1 MAYVYRLIEQL
12 GSLCDVAVNKLEGVL
27 EVESNVLINFL
38 YDIELCYY
46 SFNFTFYD
54 FCLTFNLFLNMFLN
68 KYSGG
73 SGGVDCGLVISPA
86 RSENLE
92 RSPVLSLL
100 NGPVSSPGADVVEST
115 ATRIRALYTNATSLN
130 SRKLAEVELMCYE
143 LAIEIVMVTE
153 TWFSFSSSTNL
164 PNFQLFRRDRTG
176 RRGGGVAIYVKDS
189 LIASEVS
196 DSLLKG
202 VLLSESAEQVW
213 CEVARG
219 GVGDK
224 LLLGCIYRPPGKG
237 SSDGEGSRSELGAII
252 RSLAAASKA
261 IEQGRYS
268 ALCVGGDFNFP
279 ELKWFDESVMNMGND
294 LNLSSIFLDSLESCC
309 LYQAVRAPTFVPA
322 DGIPVNTLDFII
334 ADSALRVDVADTL
347 PPLGAASQGH
357 MVLDFTINLPPTCRV
372 DGALR
377 LPRLNYSKGNYI
389 AMRKHFGEV
398 DWERVLCSSS
408 VDALYNVFGEIYSK
422 VVGVS
427 VPLLSATRR
436 YLPCWM
442 TQQVAKLQNKKK
454 RLWHD
459 CRRAGWRS
467 VPLTRIYSRVSRT
480 LASRTRSA
488 IVSHERAIAFSKCPK
503 RLHAYTRSK
512 LRVDT
517 SISSIMGPDGQV
529 LCSTGEIANV
539 LNRHFASV
547 FVSEPSLHAGVFPSP
562 AAFSPSL
569 DHVVFRVEDI
579 AAKLATLDV
588 SKAYGTDGVHPRVL
602 KECSDAIA
610 VPLAII
616 FKGSLNS
623 GTLPHIWKTANVSPI
638 FKKKGSRA
646 DPNNYRPI
654 SLTSVVCKVMET
666 FVRDAIMNHLELGNL
681 IAPEQHGF
689 VPRKACVTNLLES
702 MDVITSELNRGSV
715 VDIIFLDF
723 AKAFDR
729 VPHERLLL
737 KLKLS
742 GIGGTLLT
750 WLNDFLRGREQ
761 RVVLGGSCSDY
772 VPVGSGVPQGSVLG
786 PTLFAAYIN
795 DLPRVIINTSKL
807 YADDCKIIG
816 RADISGCSS
825 IQSDL
830 DAVAVWCETWAMK
843 LNAEKCRVMHFGRQ
857 NPRRQYSLCGSILAQ
872 TSHERDL
879 GIIISPDLKFSE
891 QSAAAASRAN
901 AVLATLKRCF
911 ISRDVEMWTTL
922 YKTYVRPHLE
932 FAVQAWRPFL
942 RRDCAV
948 LERVQ
953 RRATRI
959 PLPLRGKS
967 YEERLN
973 RMGLMQLEQRRT
985 RGDVIQF
992 FKLMRG
998 ADKVRWHSGLLWAP
1012 TREIKRPQLRREIV
1026 RACLPRYHFFTNR
1039 IASSWNSL
1047 PDDVVKSSNVNE
1059 LKAKFDAFSE
1069 KRN

>member
-1 MAYVYRLIEQL
+1 
-12 GSLCDVAVNKLEGVL
+12 
-27 EVESNVLINFL
+27 
-38 YDIELCYY
+38 
-46 SFNFTFYD
+46 
-54 FCLTFNLFLNMFLN
+54 
-68 KYSGG
+68 
-73 SGGVDCGLVISPA
+73 
-86 RSENLE
+86 
-92 RSPVLSLL
+92 
-100 NGPVSSPGADVVEST
+100 
-115 ATRIRALYTNATSLN
+115 
-130 SRKLAEVELMCYE
+130 
-143 LAIEIVMVTE
+143 
-153 TWFSFSSSTNL
+153 
-164 PNFQLFRRDRTG
+164 
-176 RRGGGVAIYVKDS
+176 
-189 LIASEVS
+189 
-196 DSLLKG
+196 
-202 VLLSESAEQVW
+202 
-213 CEVARG
+213 
-219 GVGDK
+219 
-224 LLLGCIYRPPGKG
+224 
-237 SSDGEGSRSELGAII
+237 
-252 RSLAAASKA
+252 
-261 IEQGRYS
+261 
-268 ALCVGGDFNFP
+268 
-279 ELKWFDESVMNMGND
+279 
-294 LNLSSIFLDSLESCC
+294 
-309 LYQAVRAPTFVPA
+309 
-322 DGIPVNTLDFII
+322 
-334 ADSALRVDVADTL
+334 
-347 PPLGAASQGH
+347 
-357 MVLDFTINLPPTCRV
+357 
-372 DGALR
+372 
-377 LPRLNYSKGNYI
+377 
-389 AMRKHFGEV
+389 
-398 DWERVLCSSS
+398 
-408 VDALYNVFGEIYSK
+408 
-422 VVGVS
+422 
-427 VPLLSATRR
+427 
-436 YLPCWM
+436 
-442 TQQVAKLQNKKK
+442 
-454 RLWHD
+454 
-459 CRRAGWRS
+459 
-467 VPLTRIYSRVSRT
+467 
-480 LASRTRSA
+480 
-488 IVSHERAIAFSKCPK
+488 
-503 RLHAYTRSK
+503 
-512 LRVDT
+512 
-517 SISSIMGPDGQV
+517 
-529 LCSTGEIANV
+529 
-539 LNRHFASV
+539 
-547 FVSEPSLHAGVFPSP
+547 
-562 AAFSPSL
+562 
-569 DHVVFRVEDI
+569 
-579 AAKLATLDV
+579 
-588 SKAYGTDGVHPRVL
+588 
-602 KECSDAIA
+602 
-610 VPLAII
+610 
-616 FKGSLNS
+616 
-623 GTLPHIWKTANVSPI
+623 
-638 FKKKGSRA
+638 
-646 DPNNYRPI
+646 
-654 SLTSVVCKVMET
+654 
-666 FVRDAIMNHLELGNL
+666 
-681 IAPEQHGF
+681 
-689 VPRKACVTNLLES
+689 
-702 MDVITSELNRGSV
+702 
-715 VDIIFLDF
+715 
-723 AKAFDR
+723 
-729 VPHERLLL
+729 LLL

-1012 TREIKRPQLRREIV
+1012 TREIKRPQLRREIF

-1069 KRN
+1069 KHN